1 MLSVCHNNL
10 LSGMAQKGH
19 EEANARPMFCPQT
32 LKAQYVAFCRGHFSL
47 YICLASFSLG
57 GWGGVGEWEVWGEKH
72 EKEELRHRS
81 VL

>member
-47 YICLASFSLG
+47 YICLASSSLG
-57 GWGGVGEWEVWGEKH
+57 GGEEEEVWGEKH